1 MSPTIAIGTLGS
13 AATFA
18 GEATRGMRALYP
30 EFSEPSYFPS
40 MDACWDALDAG
51 KVDAVVL
58 GAERTGQPHG
68 CHAVV
73 TRGFHV
79 FGEFAQPLACNLY
92 VKPGARKENI
102 RLVTGHGSVFQ
113 CTAWLEREFPGV
125 PREAH
130 GLNSVEAA
138 KAMMAGDGS
147 IAVVGSRSLPQL
159 VPGLETRAT
168 AIDDGAISSWWAVSK
183 QARFADAPD
192 RVVVAAR
199 CSSDGTLGQLVAAV
213 NAAGYE
219 LRTVGAFA
227 VHHGVSVYDYLL
239 SFGGT
244 GNLKT
249 VQNALA
255 EFADARLAGAYVQR
269 GKY

>member
-1 MSPTIAIGTLGS
+1 MNRSIKIGTLGS
-13 AATFA
+13 PATFA

-40 MDACWDALDAG
+40 MDACWNALSG
-51 KVDAVVL
+51 GTVDAVVL
-58 GAERTGQPHG
+58 GSERTGQPHG

-73 TRGFHV
+73 TRGFNV
-79 FGEFAQPLACNLY
+79 FAEYAQPLACNLY

-102 RLVTGHGSVFQ
+102 RLITGHGSVFQ

-147 IAVVGSRSLPQL
+147 MAVVGSRSLPTL
-159 VPGLETRAT
+159 VSGLETRAT
-168 AIDDGAISSWWAVSK
+168 AIDDGAISAWWAVSK
-183 QARFADAPD
+183 QPRFAEKPD
-192 RVVVAAR
+192 RIVVAAR
-199 CSSDGTLGQLVAAV
+199 CAGDGTLGKLINAVGGAGFGLRVA
-213 NAAGYE
+213 GS
-219 LRTVGAFA
+219 FA
-227 VHHGVSVYDYLL
+227 VDHGVSVYDYLL

-244 GNLKT
+244 GALVD
-249 VQNALA
+249 VQHALA
-255 EFADARLAGAYVQR
+255 GFANARLAGAYVHR
-269 GKY
+269 ST

>member
-1 MSPTIAIGTLGS
+1 LNQTIKIGTLGS
-13 AATFA
+13 PATFA
-18 GEATRGMRALYP
+18 GEATRAMRARYP

-40 MDACWDALDAG
+40 MDACWDALVAG

-58 GAERTGQPHG
+58 GSERTGQPHG
-68 CHAVV
+68 CHAVI
-73 TRGFHV
+73 TRGFYV

-102 RLVTGHGSVFQ
+102 RLITGHGSVFQ

-159 VPGLETRAT
+159 VAGLETRAT
-168 AIDDGAISSWWAVSK
+168 AIDDGAVASWWAVSK
-183 QARFADAPD
+183 QPRFADAPD
-192 RVVVAAR
+192 RVVIAAR
-199 CSSDGTLGQLVAAV
+199 CGSDGTLGKLVGAV
-213 NAAGYE
+213 NAVGYE
-219 LRTVGAFA
+219 LRTVGAFP
-227 VHHGVSVYDYLL
+227 VDHGVSVYDYLL

-244 GNLKT
+244 GTLNA
-249 VQNALA
+249 VENALA
-255 EFADARLAGAYVQR
+255 GFADARLAGAYVHR
-269 GKY
+269 AA